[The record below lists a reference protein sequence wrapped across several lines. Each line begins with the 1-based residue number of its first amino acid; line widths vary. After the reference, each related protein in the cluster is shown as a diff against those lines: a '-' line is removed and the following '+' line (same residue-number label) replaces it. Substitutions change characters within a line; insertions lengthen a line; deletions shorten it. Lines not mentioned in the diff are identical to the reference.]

1 LPQETSARKEKTLG
15 KIAAMVSTVRA
26 KGLIGK
32 ARAVRKI
39 KPEGLITT
47 AMAFLKKMSKPWE
60 VTGPTASPEFLESQS
75 LALEYRKFAPASHPV
90 RPILENA
97 RPDRIYNI
105 EYYPHDRRRLVVV
118 KEKTVQPVAAKVAAA
133 ALNKGLLLPMTP
145 GKIWIMGKACHLN
158 DTPGGGYT
166 M

>member
-1 LPQETSARKEKTLG
+1 MA
-15 KIAAMVSTVRA
+15 STVRA

-32 ARAVRKI
+32 AGAVRKI
-39 KPEGLITT
+39 KPQGLITT

-75 LALEYRKFAPASHPV
+75 LALEYRKFAPASYPV
-90 RPILENA
+90 RAILENT

-105 EYYPHDRRRLVVV
+105 AYYPHDRRRLVVV
-118 KEKTVQPVAAKVAAA
+118 KEKTVQPVAAMVAAA
-133 ALNKGLLLPMTP
+133 INKDLLLPMTP
-145 GKIWIMGKACHLN
+145 GKIWIMGKVCHLN

-166 M
+166 K

>member
-1 LPQETSARKEKTLG
+1 MA
-15 KIAAMVSTVRA
+15 STVRA

-32 ARAVRKI
+32 AGAVRKI
-39 KPEGLITT
+39 KPQGLITT

-90 RPILENA
+90 RPILENT

-105 EYYPHDRRRLVVV
+105 AYYPHDLRRLVVV
-118 KEKTVQPVAAKVAAA
+118 KEKTVQPVAAMVAAA
-133 ALNKGLLLPMTP
+133 TAAAINKGLLLPMTP

-166 M
+166 K

>member
-1 LPQETSARKEKTLG
+1 MA
-15 KIAAMVSTVRA
+15 STVRA

-32 ARAVRKI
+32 AGAVRKI
-39 KPEGLITT
+39 KPQGLITT

-105 EYYPHDRRRLVVV
+105 AYYPHDLRRLVVV
-118 KEKTVQPVAAKVAAA
+118 KEKTVQPVAAMVAAA
-133 ALNKGLLLPMTP
+133 AAINKGLLLPMTP

-166 M
+166 K

>member
-1 LPQETSARKEKTLG
+1 MA
-15 KIAAMVSTVRA
+15 STGRA

-32 ARAVRKI
+32 AGAVRKI
-39 KPEGLITT
+39 KPQGLITT

-75 LALEYRKFAPASHPV
+75 LALEYRKFPPASHPV
-90 RPILENA
+90 RAILENS

-105 EYYPHDRRRLVVV
+105 AYYPHDLRRLVV
-118 KEKTVQPVAAKVAAA
+118 KEKTVQPVAAMVAAA
-133 ALNKGLLLPMTP
+133 AINKGSLLPMTP

-166 M
+166 K